1 MTDAYND
8 YVEHDADE
16 LSADEDSTATDGVCD
31 SDDAI
36 ELNSLYQTF
45 ENDPKVVKIIAGN
58 ATQSERTSWNRK
70 RERLENIINSHI
82 NPISAEI
89 QALEQMRAPY
99 LDEVR
104 EIREEMVATCIHPRE
119 SLAIQPDGSYQCKF
133 CNKKMK
139 VNTNG

>member
-1 MTDAYND
+1 MTDVYQD
-8 YVEHDADE
+8 YKESVSEMLEMDEQLDTADE
-16 LSADEDSTATDGVCD
+16 IIQ
-31 SDDAI
+31 DDD
-36 ELNSLYQTF
+36 LPCNSLYQTF
-45 ENDPKVVKIIAGN
+45 DNDPKIVKIIAGN

-70 RERLENIINSHI
+70 RERLEAIINSHI

-119 SLAIQPDGSYQCKF
+119 SLAIQSDGSYQCKF

-139 VNTNG
+139 VNSNG